1 MNLVS
6 FKRSVQKGASE
17 IVFYDMYAALCKS
30 KGISLSR
37 AADEIGLS
45 NSTVTK
51 WKKTGAT
58 PSGDTLTKV
67 AAYFGVSVDDLISDA
82 QTEVGMQDQLIAFY
96 GKVKDHLT
104 EDDIDDIMASM
115 RVKAE
120 RNKRKGTGG

>member
-1 MNLVS
+1 M
-6 FKRSVQKGASE
+6 
-17 IVFYDMYAALCKS
+17 
-30 KGISLSR
+30 
-37 AADEIGLS
+37 
-45 NSTVTK
+45 
-51 WKKTGAT
+51 
-58 PSGDTLTKV
+58 
-67 AAYFGVSVDDLISDA
+67 DDLISDA

>member
-1 MNLVS
+1 M
-6 FKRSVQKGASE
+6 
-17 IVFYDMYAALCKS
+17 FYDMYAALCKS

-104 EDDIDDIMASM
+104 EDDIDDIVPVSKGGLTTEDNLQTLCW
-115 RVKAE
+115 RCNRSKS
-120 RNKRKGTGG
+120 NKTV

>member
-1 MNLVS
+1 M
-6 FKRSVQKGASE
+6 
-17 IVFYDMYAALCKS
+17 FYDMYAALCKS

-96 GKVKDHLT
+96 GEYKELS
-104 EDDIDDIMASM
+104 EDDKAVLRDMVRVM
-115 RVKAE
+115 RDRRAKKKQE
-120 RNKRKGTGG
+120 E

>member
-1 MNLVS
+1 M
-6 FKRSVQKGASE
+6 
-17 IVFYDMYAALCKS
+17 FYDVYAALCKN

-58 PSGDTLTKV
+58 PSGETLAKV
-67 AAYFGVSVDDLISDA
+67 AAYFGVSVDDLIGEV
-82 QTEVGMQDQLIAFY
+82 QPETEM
-96 GKVKDHLT
+96 KDHLT

-120 RNKRKGTGG
+120 RNKRKGTGV

>member
-1 MNLVS
+1 M
-6 FKRSVQKGASE
+6 
-17 IVFYDMYAALCKS
+17 FYDMYAALCKS

-45 NSTVTK
+45 NSTVT
-51 WKKTGAT
+51 KTGAT

>member
-1 MNLVS
+1 M
-6 FKRSVQKGASE
+6 
-17 IVFYDMYAALCKS
+17 FYDMYAALCKS

-67 AAYFGVSVDDLISDA
+67 AAYFGVSVDDLISD
-82 QTEVGMQDQLIAFY
+82 
-96 GKVKDHLT
+96 
-104 EDDIDDIMASM
+104 DIMASM

>member
-1 MNLVS
+1 M
-6 FKRSVQKGASE
+6 
-17 IVFYDMYAALCKS
+17 FYDVYAALCKN

-58 PSGDTLTKV
+58 PSGETLAKV
-67 AAYFGVSVDDLISDA
+67 AADDLIGEV
-82 QTEVGMQDQLIAFY
+82 QPETEIKDQLIAFY

-120 RNKRKGTGG
+120 RNKRKGTGV

>member
-1 MNLVS
+1 M
-6 FKRSVQKGASE
+6 
-17 IVFYDMYAALCKS
+17 FYDVYAALCKN

-58 PSGDTLTKV
+58 PSGETLAKV
-67 AAYFGVSVDDLISDA
+67 AAYFGVSVDDLIGEV
-82 QTEVGMQDQLIAFY
+82 QPETEMKDQLIAFY

-104 EDDIDDIMASM
+104 EDDINDIMASM

-120 RNKRKGTGG
+120 RNKRKGTGV

>member
-1 MNLVS
+1 M
-6 FKRSVQKGASE
+6 
-17 IVFYDMYAALCKS
+17 FYDVYAALCKN

-58 PSGDTLTKV
+58 PSGETLAKV
-67 AAYFGVSVDDLISDA
+67 AAYFGVSVDDLIGEV
-82 QTEVGMQDQLIAFY
+82 QPETEMKDQ
-96 GKVKDHLT
+96 LT

-120 RNKRKGTGG
+120 RNKRKGTGV